1 MKGDEFKIILG
12 DINETFGVL
21 IERHKSL
28 REQLERDREENRA
41 EHKELRDEILLL
53 RKDLHDH
60 RNNTELQ
67 AILSPSLINLRN
79 SKHLSVPTQAVDRS

>member
-12 DINETFGVL
+12 DINEKFGVL

-28 REQLERDREENRA
+28 REQLERDREGNRA

-67 AILSPSLINLRN
+67 AIRKKKKASYC
-79 SKHLSVPTQAVDRS
+79 